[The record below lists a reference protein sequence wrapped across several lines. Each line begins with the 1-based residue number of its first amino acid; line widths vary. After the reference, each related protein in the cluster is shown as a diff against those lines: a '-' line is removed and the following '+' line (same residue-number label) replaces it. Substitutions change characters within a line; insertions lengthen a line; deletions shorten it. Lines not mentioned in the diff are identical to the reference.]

1 MKVLIVYDSKFGN
14 TEKVAKAMGEAIR
27 DSSEV
32 SVLSVNECSG
42 SALDK
47 VNLLVVGS
55 PTWAGKPTPTL
66 RKWMQQL
73 PSKSLSNVHVAG
85 FDTRGD
91 FSTLTSKWLI
101 KLIQWFGVAADKIL
115 PILIKKGGT
124 PASSPQG
131 FVVINQEGPLK
142 EGELERAQACA
153 REWVIKATQS

>member
-27 DSSEV
+27 DSNEV
-32 SVLSVNECSG
+32 SVLSVNQCS
-42 SALDK
+42 SSELNK
-47 VNLLVVGS
+47 VNLLIVGS
-55 PTWAGKPTPTL
+55 PTWAGKPTPSL

-73 PSKSLSNVHVAG
+73 PSKSLNNVQVFG

-101 KLIQWFGVAADKIL
+101 KLIQWFGVAADKIV
-115 PILIKKGGT
+115 PTLIKKGGT

-131 FVVINQEGPLK
+131 FIVMDREGPLK
-142 EGELERAQACA
+142 EGELERAQTCA
-153 REWVIKATQS
+153 REWANKTTQS